1 VAEATTTSRDR
12 YFDTLRAVAIIRVV
26 VFHAFPI
33 AALELVF
40 PSMGVMFALGGS
52 LMVRSLDRAAGQA
65 VVNRLRRLLPALWVM
80 ALILVPLMIHQG
92 WPDRPSWP
100 HLLLWALP
108 IADPPSSELGY
119 PAAGVLWYLVTYLWL
134 VLLSPVLLRLYRR
147 WNLPTVL
154 LPLFGLLLFAA
165 YPNTFGETTGTVV
178 QNVLAFGSCWVL
190 GFAHREGDLAKLRPA
205 LVLGLAA
212 ACVGGGLGWAWLHR
226 TDGHVDLVSL
236 PIPYTVFSIGFV
248 LALLRWAP
256 KMEWLARVRPLDGFV
271 SMVNNRAV
279 TIYLW
284 HNVAITIAVDL
295 FDPLKLW
302 RIPHQALEDAAD
314 FSIALALIAVAVL
327 ALGWV
332 EDLAARRRPRMS
344 PFVKRRRPQHSM
356 AAVPAPAPMALRA
369 G

>member
-1 VAEATTTSRDR
+1 MRDR

-26 VFHAFPI
+26 LFHAFPI

-52 LMVRSLDRAAGQA
+52 LMVKSLDKSASRA
-65 VVNRLRRLLPALWVM
+65 VRNRIRRLLPALWVM
-80 ALILVPLMIHQG
+80 ALILVPLMIQRG

-100 HLLLWALP
+100 HLLLWILP
-108 IADPPSSELGY
+108 VADPPSSEFGW
-119 PAAGVLWYLVTYLWL
+119 PATGVLWYLVTYLWL
-134 VLLSPVLLRLYRR
+134 VLLSPVLLKLYRR

-165 YPNTFGETTGTVV
+165 YPNTFGETAGVVV

-212 ACVGGGLGWAWLHR
+212 ACVGGGLGWAWLHQA
-226 TDGHVDLVSL
+226 DGHVDLVGL
-236 PIPYTVFSIGFV
+236 PIAYAVFSIGFV
-248 LALLRWAP
+248 LALLRWSP

-284 HNVAITIAVDL
+284 HNVAITIAIYL
-295 FDPLKLW
+295 ADPFNIWSL
-302 RIPHQALEDAAD
+302 PNQGEQDAAD
-314 FSIALALIAVAVL
+314 FSVAIAVLAVAVL

-332 EDLAARRRPRMS
+332 EDLAARRTPRIS
-344 PFVKRRRPQHSM
+344 PFVKRRKLQQPAEPAH
-356 AAVPAPAPMALRA
+356 APAPVRV
-369 G
+369 